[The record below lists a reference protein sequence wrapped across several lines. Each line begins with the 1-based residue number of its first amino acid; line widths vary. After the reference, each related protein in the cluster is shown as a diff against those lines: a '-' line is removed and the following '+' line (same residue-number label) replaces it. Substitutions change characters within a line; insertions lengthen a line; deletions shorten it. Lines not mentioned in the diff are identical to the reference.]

1 MSNDSFFFFQVWNW
15 ECCKYCWC
23 RCHFGAA
30 LKWLGSELSSYL
42 KKTKKLMSQCLFL
55 HITCSF
61 VISSAFVTSSVKV
74 HTVAVCF
81 SSLQYCK
88 DWSHLALDRGA
99 CHPHTV
105 IIPELTSPLSIEL
118 LRRCR
123 GHKIPCSERQHWS
136 CPSGLEVKK
145 WCTETDCR
153 WY

>member
-1 MSNDSFFFFQVWNW
+1 
-15 ECCKYCWC
+15 
-23 RCHFGAA
+23 
-30 LKWLGSELSSYL
+30 
-42 KKTKKLMSQCLFL
+42 MSQCLFL

-145 WCTETDCR
+145 NGAQKQTVDIKCLLSYYLGQLISQQTDR
-153 WY
+153 DASVWKQNVLTTQLFYYYY